1 MAKPNRGIR
10 SDELESTGLM
20 DYTSFNNDHITT
32 SGEGLNEEHRKKG
45 TRLSFLKAL
54 IPKKASSLCWML
66 LAFKGVVEVLF
77 CLGFAFALHT
87 CLATECYLDYIQSS
101 KGKDKSDHNSS
112 NKSSSVVDYSSSV
125 TPSIYQELAV
135 EDSGCKV

>member
-1 MAKPNRGIR
+1 MANPNRESIA
-10 SDELESTGLM
+10 SESTGLI
-20 DYTSFNNDHITT
+20 DYSA
-32 SGEGLNEEHRKKG
+32 LNTINCDGPDEERHPRKKEERVNILA
-45 TRLSFLKAL
+45 TL

-66 LAFKGVVEVLF
+66 LVFKGVVEVLF

-87 CLATECYLDYIQSS
+87 CLATGCYLDYIQSS